1 VKANKA
7 EAEVVANIVAALVDL
22 NERSGTPLVL
32 PKHLGIIVPFRNQIS
47 MVRAS
52 LRTRG
57 IPDVDNITI
66 DTVEC
71 FQGSQRDYIIFTTTI
86 SQPYQLGILS
96 VEQEVGRCVVDR
108 KLNVAITRARKQFF
122 MVGNKHILERSP
134 LYARLIK
141 SCTQC

>member
-1 VKANKA
+1 M
-7 EAEVVANIVAALVDL
+7 ANIVEALIQL
-22 NERSGTPLVL
+22 NERSGAPLSL
-32 PKHLGIIVPFRNQIS
+32 PKQLGIIVPFRNQIS

-57 IPDVDNITI
+57 VPDVDNITI

-86 SQPYQLGILS
+86 SRPYQLDILS
-96 VEQEVGRCVVDR
+96 VCQHVGETEVDR

-122 MVGNKHILERSP
+122 LVGNRDLLSRNA
-134 LYARLIK
+134 LYADLIK
-141 SCTQC
+141 RCEQA